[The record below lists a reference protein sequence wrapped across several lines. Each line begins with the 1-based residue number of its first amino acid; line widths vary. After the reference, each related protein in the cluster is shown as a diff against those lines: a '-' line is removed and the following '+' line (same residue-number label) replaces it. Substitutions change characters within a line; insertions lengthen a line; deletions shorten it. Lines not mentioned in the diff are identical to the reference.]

1 MRIPKL
7 VAIVVMIGAL
17 SPGRPFAA
25 PSAAAADEFD
35 GMIYPNEIVKLSS
48 QVAGILE
55 EVSVERGDV
64 VKAGQPVAKLKSG
77 LEKVGVELATA
88 SVEYQKRKIE
98 RNAELVRKKLISAQE
113 NDDLEGDLKK
123 GELLLREMGEKLKMR
138 TIHATVDGVVTE
150 RLMAPGDYVGETP
163 ILKIA
168 SLDPLKVEV
177 IIGARR
183 YGTIR
188 KGMRA
193 EIRPESPV
201 GGAYIGKVAIVD
213 KVIDPASS
221 TFGVRIELGNPGL
234 RLPSGLKCRVRFLKD

>member
-1 MRIPKL
+1 
-7 VAIVVMIGAL
+7 
-17 SPGRPFAA
+17 
-25 PSAAAADEFD
+25 
-35 GMIYPNEIVKLSS
+35 
-48 QVAGILE
+48 
-55 EVSVERGDV
+55 
-64 VKAGQPVAKLKSG
+64 
-77 LEKVGVELATA
+77 
-88 SVEYQKRKIE
+88 
-98 RNAELVRKKLISAQE
+98 
-113 NDDLEGDLKK
+113 
-123 GELLLREMGEKLKMR
+123 MR